1 MAPQQHLDSLSAL
14 DAAFLLQESPTTH
27 MHIGGVAIFR
37 GKPPAFEDFL
47 AHIRARLDRTPRYRQ
62 KLAYPPVAIGRP
74 RWIDDPRFNLEYHV
88 RNASL
93 PAPGSDEQLRKLVAR
108 IYSERL
114 DRAKPL
120 WELLLVEGLA
130 GGRFALISKTHHS
143 VVDGV
148 SGVDIATALFDL
160 VPSPEPDPAPRAWVA
175 QPEPSAA
182 ELAAAAVSG
191 NAREIATLP
200 AKALATLADRT
211 RLRGLGEA
219 ALTVLRPAPSSPLN
233 VEIGSHRRVAFV
245 PTKLD
250 DFKVVKNAYGGTVND
265 VVLAVTAG
273 ALRAWMHGRGLKT
286 EGVELRAAVPVS
298 VRSDDE
304 KGAGGNRLTQLVAPL
319 PVDVSDPVARLRLV
333 QESMT
338 GLKESKQA
346 LGAEII
352 AGAQEF
358 APPTILAQSTRLNF
372 STRAYNL
379 LVTNVPGPQ
388 IPLYLLGRELDQMY
402 PVAFLAGDR
411 ALAVAA
417 MSYNGRVGFGLIG
430 DYDKLDD
437 IDAVADGIAASLAE
451 YVTLARKRTRSR
463 TRARSRARDA
473 DPTPA

>member
-1 MAPQQHLDSLSAL
+1 MAAQQHLDPLTAL

-27 MHIGGVAIFR
+27 MHIGGLAIFR
-37 GKPPAFEDFL
+37 GQPPAFEDFL

-62 KLAYPPVAIGRP
+62 KLAYPPAGIGRP

-93 PAPGSDEQLRKLVAR
+93 PRPGSEEQLRKLVAR
-108 IYSERL
+108 IFSERL
-114 DRAKPL
+114 DRTKPL
-120 WELLLVEGLA
+120 WEMLLVEGLA

-148 SGVDIATALFDL
+148 SGIDIATALFDL
-160 VPSPEPDPAPRAWVA
+160 VPDPAPDPAPRAWVA

-182 ELAAAAVSG
+182 ELTAVAASG

-200 AKALATLADRT
+200 AKALATVADRT

-219 ALTVLRPAPSSPLN
+219 LMTVLRPAPSSPLN

-245 PTKLD
+245 PTKLE
-250 DFKVVKNAYGGTVND
+250 DFKTVKNAYGGTVND

-304 KGAGGNRLTQLVAPL
+304 QGALGNRLTQLVAPL
-319 PVDVSDPVARLRLV
+319 PVDVEDPVARLRLV

-388 IPLYLLGRELDQMY
+388 IPLYLLGRELDQIY
-402 PVAFLAGDR
+402 PVAFLAGNR
-411 ALAVAA
+411 ALAVAV

-430 DYDKLDD
+430 DYDKLHD
-437 IDAVADGIAASLAE
+437 IDAVADGIAASLSE
-451 YVTLARKRTRSR
+451 YVRLARKRTRG
-463 TRARSRARDA
+463 RSRAGARSA
-473 DPTPA
+473 KPAPA

>member
-1 MAPQQHLDSLSAL
+1 MATQQHLDSLSAL
-14 DAAFLLQESPTTH
+14 DAAFLLQEGPATH
-27 MHIGGVAIFR
+27 MHIGGVAVFR
-37 GKPPAFEDFL
+37 GSPPPFEDFL
-47 AHIRARLDRTPRYRQ
+47 SHIRTRLDRAPRYRQ
-62 KLAYPPVAIGRP
+62 KLAYPPAGIGRP

-88 RNASL
+88 RHASL
-93 PAPGSDEQLRKLVAR
+93 PAPGSDELLRRLVAR

-120 WELLLVEGLA
+120 WELLLVEGLS
-130 GGRFALISKTHHS
+130 GGRFAVISKTHHA

-148 SGVDIATALFDL
+148 SGIDIATALFD
-160 VPSPEPDPAPRAWVA
+160 VTRDAQPDPTPHAWVP
-175 QPEPSAA
+175 QPEPSPA
-182 ELAAAAVSG
+182 ELAAIAVSG
-191 NAREIATLP
+191 NAREVATLP

-219 ALTVLRPAPSSPLN
+219 LMTILRPAPTSPLN
-233 VEIGSHRRVAFV
+233 VPIGSHRRVAFV

-250 DFKVVKNAYGGTVND
+250 DFKTVKNAFGGTVND
-265 VVLAVTAG
+265 VVLAVTAS
-273 ALRAWMHGRGLKT
+273 ALRSWMHGRGLKT

-298 VRSDDE
+298 IRSDVDH
-304 KGAGGNRLTQLVAPL
+304 GSLGNRLTQLVAPL
-319 PVDVSDPVARLRLV
+319 PIDVPDPVARLRLV
-333 QESMT
+333 QQEMT

-388 IPLYLLGRELDQMY
+388 VPLYLLGRQLDQIF

-437 IDAVADGIAASLAE
+437 IDAVADGIAEGLAE
-451 YVTLARKRTRSR
+451 YVKLARA
-463 TRARSRARDA
+463 RARRKTAT
-473 DPTPA
+473 TPSLV

>member
-1 MAPQQHLDSLSAL
+1 MASQQHLDSLSAL
-14 DAAFLLQESPTTH
+14 DAAFLLQEGPTSH

-37 GKPPAFEDFL
+37 GKPPPFDEFL
-47 AHIRARLDRTPRYRQ
+47 AHIRGRLDRAPRYRQ
-62 KLAYPPVAIGRP
+62 KLAYPPAGIGRP

-93 PAPGSDEQLRKLVAR
+93 PQPGSDEQLRKLVGR

-114 DRAKPL
+114 DRTKPL
-120 WELLLVEGLA
+120 WEMLLVEGLS
-130 GGRFALISKTHHS
+130 GGRFAIISKTHHS

-148 SGVDIATALFDL
+148 SGIDIATALFD
-160 VPSPEPDPAPRAWVA
+160 VSRERQPEPAPRPWVA
-175 QPEPSAA
+175 RPEPSAA
-182 ELAAAAVSG
+182 ELAAVAVTG
-191 NAREIATLP
+191 NAREVATLP
-200 AKALATLADRT
+200 AKALATIADRT

-219 ALTVLRPAPSSPLN
+219 LMTVLRPAPTSPLN
-233 VEIGSHRRVAFV
+233 VAIGSHRRVAFI

-250 DFKVVKNAYGGTVND
+250 DFKAVKNAYGGTVND
-265 VVLAVTAG
+265 VILAVTAG
-273 ALRAWMHGRGLKT
+273 ALRAWLHGRGLKT
-286 EGVELRAAVPVS
+286 EGTELRAAVPVS
-298 VRSDDE
+298 IRSDEDH
-304 KGAGGNRLTQLVAPL
+304 GSLGNRLTQLVAPL
-319 PVDVSDPVARLRLV
+319 PVDVADPVARLRLV
-333 QESMT
+333 QQEMT

-388 IPLYLLGRELDQMY
+388 LPLYLLGRELDQIY

-411 ALAVAA
+411 ALAIAA

-430 DYDKLDD
+430 DYDKLAD
-437 IDAVADGIAASLAE
+437 IDVVADGIGSSLAE
-451 YVTLARKRTRSR
+451 YVELARARGKRRPATR
-463 TRARSRARDA
+463 
-473 DPTPA
+473 TPA